1 MAPLLRPRRVC
12 LPGRPASRPPP
23 LPLEESPA
31 GPPTAGYVVSLSR
44 TNWRRLHRIGGCSR
58 HPGVHY
64 LRFEL
69 LGLERPQPDDYD
81 DYCRQCWK
89 SGAPEEPSDDEDSE
103 TDQEEGE
110 APLLVEEPA
119 AALVPGAWDD
129 L

>member
-1 MAPLLRPRRVC
+1 V
-12 LPGRPASRPPP
+12 
-23 LPLEESPA
+23 EESAA

-103 TDQEEGE
+103 TDQEDGE

-119 AALVPGAWDD
+119 AALVPCAWDD
-129 L
+129 I

>member
-1 MAPLLRPRRVC
+1 V
-12 LPGRPASRPPP
+12 
-23 LPLEESPA
+23 EESVP

-44 TNWRRLHRIGGCSR
+44 TGWRRLHRIGGCSR

-69 LGLERPQPDDYD
+69 LGLERPKPDDYD
-81 DYCRQCWK
+81 DFCRQCWK

-103 TDQEEGE
+103 TDQEEGD

-119 AALVPGAWDD
+119 AALVPGALADI
-129 L
+129 